1 MTNREKLIKTNI
13 YDLLCTIQKALIE
26 DPCGNISGLC
36 VIEDIEKKPR
46 SCPEGST
53 CGMCIANWLNQETDQ
68 PKPQWQDAMMKNFL
82 RKE

>member
-1 MTNREKLIKTNI
+1 MTNREKLTKTNI
-13 YDLLCTIQKALIE
+13 YDLLYTIQEALSE
-26 DPCGNISGLC
+26 DGGKISGLC

-68 PKPQWQDAMMKNFL
+68 PKPQWHDSLMKSFL
-82 RKE
+82 RKG